1 MDQDRKTKMITKHSS
16 KNTNRYPYINYIS
29 NIDIFDSAHQRITAG
44 PNGSTVIIPH
54 VCNNVNAFG
63 AGFAGAIANK
73 YPSVKENYHLLG
85 NNMKLGHVQFISVK
99 KDKTYD
105 HEIIFANMIAQNGI
119 IDSHKNP
126 RPINYAALVQCMLSV
141 KTYKQQLMLHK
152 DTTNVEIHAP
162 KFGSGLAGGNWD
174 FISLLIQDIWSD
186 TNISIYTLKQIRNR
200 K

>member
-1 MDQDRKTKMITKHSS
+1 MITKHSS
-16 KNTNRYPYINYIS
+16 KNTNKYPYINYIS
-29 NIDIFDSAHQRITAG
+29 NIDIFDAAHQRITAG
-44 PNGSTVIIPH
+44 SNGSTVIIPH

-63 AGFAGAIANK
+63 AGFAGAIAHR

-85 NNMKLGHVQFISVK
+85 NHMKLGHVQFISVK

-119 IDSHKNP
+119 IDSYKNP
-126 RPINYAALVQCMLSV
+126 RPINYASLVQCMLSV
-141 KTYKQQLMLHK
+141 KIHKQQLMLHK
-152 DTTNVEIHAP
+152 DTNNVEIHAP